1 MNLESLASFVQMFD
15 PAELKDTGEHS
26 RPAFPAVR
34 SVCYCQALYDYRI
47 RGKNESAVSG
57 RGGFPGSRLWE
68 DGGCCSGGAR
78 PRWDRAPYASALLL
92 AGPALCLLE
101 VSSPPA
107 SSDLSSSMARALLP
121 R

>member
-1 MNLESLASFVQMFD
+1 MKISVSLFFRDVNLESLASFVQMFD

-57 RGGFPGSRLWE
+57 RG
-68 DGGCCSGGAR
+68 
-78 PRWDRAPYASALLL
+78 LLL
-92 AGPALCLLE
+92 E
-101 VSSPPA
+101 RMRS
-107 SSDLSSSMARALLP
+107 
-121 R
+121 